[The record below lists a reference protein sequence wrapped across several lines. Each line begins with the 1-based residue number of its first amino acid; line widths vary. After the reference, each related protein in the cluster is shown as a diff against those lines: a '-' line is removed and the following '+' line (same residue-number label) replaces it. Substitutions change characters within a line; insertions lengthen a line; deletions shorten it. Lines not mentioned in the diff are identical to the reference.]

1 MTRTTRFLL
10 LALALPLMPLAHAA
24 SFALQPDKSAL
35 TFVYK
40 QMGVPVD
47 GRFKKFS
54 AAIDFDPAKPAAAKA
69 SIDVDLASID
79 TGLAEADEEVTGKN
93 WFDVKNTPRAKFVST
108 AVKALGGNRY
118 EASGKMTIHG
128 HTQDVTAPF
137 TFVAQG
143 NAGTFEGS
151 FVLKRADYG
160 IGRGEWADFGT
171 VANEIQIKFRFLA
184 TAGK

>member
-1 MTRTTRFLL
+1 MTRTTRLLL
-10 LALALPLMPLAHAA
+10 LALAMPLMPAAHAA
-24 SFALQPDKSAL
+24 TYALQPDKSAL

-40 QMGVPVD
+40 QMGVPVE

-69 SIDVDLASID
+69 TIDVDLASLD
-79 TGLAEADEEVTGKN
+79 TGLAEADEEVAGKN
-93 WFDVKNTPRAKFVST
+93 WFDVKNFPHAKFVST
-108 AVKALGGNRY
+108 GVKPLGGNRY
-118 EASGKMTIHG
+118 EASGKMTIRG

-137 TFVAQG
+137 TFAARG
-143 NAGTFEGS
+143 TAATFEGS

-160 IGRGEWADFGT
+160 IGQGEWADFGT
-171 VANEIQIKFRFLA
+171 VANEIQIKFRFPA